1 MSEPPA
7 TNSMSAERT
16 AVLADFARV
25 CRAAARSV
33 SLYPATHPSIQG
45 SLSRVIAA
53 TNRLVPAGDV
63 TLAVFP
69 DTLVIDGQ
77 APARTDQAIGEFAGL
92 MHHRLVAAL
101 RVERGADAHDWHAL
115 LLLLAR
121 APEELQAEG
130 GIAKAWAAA
139 GRGHFEIHLI
149 DYAEVLR
156 ERFGG
161 DATEWDQVINF
172 CLKAGQGP
180 IDEAALSALLGTL
193 GDSKRFGGLL
203 ERIQSDEASG
213 NTTVSARAA
222 AVLQVI
228 QKMLEATSQWPQAQG
243 EDVVLQT
250 AADATSRLT
259 PEMLISLID
268 HVRSPEPEQAR
279 IAGAV
284 VDRITGDTIAS
295 FVAGSV
301 AEKGGASDRLA
312 QAFEALVPEADR
324 KERLLDL
331 AKQEAEKSRLGQEKG
346 FEDLWQSAAD
356 MLTSYSDETYV
367 SSEYARE
374 LSGSKAQALDVE
386 RVSDD
391 PPERVQGWLA
401 TVSDDALRQLD
412 LNLLLGL
419 LQVEPDATP
428 WRDIAGLAVTDIERR
443 TRAGEVQEAHALV
456 FAIAR
461 ETTAGGR
468 QALRSPA
475 ESAIDTLA
483 AGPLA
488 RHIVR
493 HLRSVDDE
501 GVEPLSRL
509 CRAIGTRIIGPLAEV
524 LMVEKDSRTIR
535 RLRDLLFG
543 FGAASLETVEQLK
556 RSSNPAVRRTAIDM
570 LRMFGG
576 DDALADLAAML
587 EDSDQQ
593 VQRDAVRAIAQ
604 LGNDE
609 AFAALQNAL
618 MAGAAWSSTIPQQLI
633 SLREESAVP
642 VLCYVLNH
650 SAARGRLV
658 DVHTQIIE
666 ALGALGPHEESTQA
680 LRAALYRGDWWAPIR
695 TAAMRRAAALA
706 LRRVG
711 SPEARAIL
719 EEARRQ
725 GRRGVRN
732 AAAAQA
738 RPASRREH
746 ERA

>member
-1 MSEPPA
+1 
-7 TNSMSAERT
+7 MSAERT

-25 CRAAARSV
+25 CRAGARSV
-33 SLYPATHPSIQG
+33 SLYPATHPSIQA
-45 SLSRVIAA
+45 SLSRITAA
-53 TNRLVPAGDV
+53 ADRLVPAGEV

-69 DTLVIDGQ
+69 DTLVIDGE
-77 APARTDQAIGEFAGL
+77 APARTDQAIGELAEL

-121 APEELQAEG
+121 SPEELLAEG
-130 GIAKAWAAA
+130 GIAKAWAAS
-139 GRGHFEIHLI
+139 GRGHFEIREI

-161 DATEWDQVINF
+161 AAADWDQVINF
-172 CLKAGQGP
+172 CLQAG
-180 IDEAALSALLGTL
+180 EAPLEEGALSALLGTL
-193 GDSKRFGGLL
+193 GDPSQFGGLL
-203 ERIQSDEASG
+203 ERIQSDETG
-213 NTTVSARAA
+213 DGITVSARAA
-222 AVLQVI
+222 AMLQVV
-228 QKMLEATSQWPQAQG
+228 QKMLDATSQWPQTQG
-243 EDVVLQT
+243 KDVVLQT

-259 PEMLISLID
+259 PEMLLSLID
-268 HVRSPEPEQAR
+268 HMRSPEAEQSQL
-279 IAGAV
+279 AGAV
-284 VDRITGDTIAS
+284 VDRITDDTIAS

-301 AEKGGASDRLA
+301 VETGSASDRLA

-331 AKQEAEKSRLGQEKG
+331 AKQEAEKSRLGQQKG
-346 FEDLWQSAAD
+346 FEDLWQSAAT

-374 LSGSKAQALDVE
+374 LSGAKAQAIDVE

-401 TVSDDALRQLD
+401 TVSDGALQQLD

-419 LQVEPDATP
+419 LQVEHEAAP
-428 WRDIAGLAVTDIERR
+428 WRDIARLTVTDIERR

-468 QALRSPA
+468 EALRSAA

-488 RHIVR
+488 RHIAL
-493 HLRSVDDE
+493 HLHSVDDE

-509 CRAIGTRIIGPLAEV
+509 CRAIGTQIVGPLAEV
-524 LMVEKDSRTIR
+524 LMREKDSRTIR

-543 FGAASLETVEQLK
+543 FGGAGLETVERLRQ
-556 RSSNPAVRRTAIDM
+556 SSNPAVRRTAIDM
-570 LRMFGG
+570 LRMFGR
-576 DDALADLAAML
+576 DDALADLTTML
-587 EDSDQQ
+587 EDSDLQ
-593 VQRDAVRAIAQ
+593 VQQDAIRAIAQ

-609 AFAALQNAL
+609 AFAVLQNAL
-618 MAGAAWSSTIPQQLI
+618 MAGTAWSSTIPQQLI

-642 VLCYVLNH
+642 LLCYVLNH
-650 SAARGRLV
+650 SVAGGRLV
-658 DVHTQIIE
+658 DIHTRIIE

-680 LRAALYRGDWWAPIR
+680 LRAALYRGNWWAPLR

-711 SPEARAIL
+711 SPEARAVL

-725 GRRGVRN
+725 GSRGVRN
-732 AAAAQA
+732 AVAVQA
-738 RPASRREH
+738 RPGVRREH